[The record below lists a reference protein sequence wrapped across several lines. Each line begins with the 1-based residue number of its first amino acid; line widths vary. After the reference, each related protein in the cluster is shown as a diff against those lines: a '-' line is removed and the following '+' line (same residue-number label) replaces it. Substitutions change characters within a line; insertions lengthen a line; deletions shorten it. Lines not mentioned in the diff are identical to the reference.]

1 MGKMSSK
8 ERVQKALNHLQPDQ
22 VPIDFGATAVTGM
35 HVSCVAALRE
45 YYGLEQRPIKVNDPY
60 QMLGLID
67 DDLKAVMGID
77 TEGIFPPET
86 IFGFRN
92 EEWKTWQM
100 PDGLEVL
107 VSEDFNTTIDTRGNT
122 LIYPKGDLL
131 APPSGIMPKNGF
143 FFDAIVRQEAL
154 DDSALDPED
163 NLEEFSPLTDH
174 DLDYFSRETRRAAK
188 TGRAVIATFGGTAFG
203 DIALVPAP
211 FLKHPKGIRDIEEWY
226 VSTLTRQDYLHKVFA
241 RQCEIA
247 LGNLEKIK
255 SAVDEIVDAVFIC
268 GTDFG
273 TQCSTFCS
281 ERTFRDLY
289 LPYYQR
295 INSWIHKN
303 TSWKTFK
310 HSCGAVEPLIK
321 AMIEGGFDILNPV
334 QCSAPGMDAAYLK
347 GEYGDRIVFWG
358 GGVDTQSTLAFGTP
372 GEVREQVLQRC
383 EIFAADGGFIFNA
396 VHNLQANTPVANI
409 AAMIDAVKEFNGEGS
424 VSPLSSG

>member
-1 MGKMSSK
+1 MSGKD
-8 ERVQKALNHLQPDQ
+8 RVQKALNHLQPDQ

-60 QMLGLID
+60 QMLGRID

-92 EEWKTWQM
+92 DEWKTWRM

-122 LIYPKGDLL
+122 LIYPKGDLS
-131 APPSGIMPKNGF
+131 APPSGLMPKDGL

-163 NLEEFSPLTDH
+163 NLEEFSPVTDH
-174 DLDYFSRETRRAAK
+174 DLDYFSRETQRAAK

-247 LGNLEKIK
+247 LRNLEKIK
-255 SAVDEIVDAVFIC
+255 FVVDEIVDAVFIC

-281 ERTFRDLY
+281 EQTFRDLY
-289 LPYYQR
+289 MPYYQI
-295 INSWIHKN
+295 INTWTHKN

-321 AMIEGGFDILNPV
+321 AMIECGFDILNPV
-334 QCSAPGMDAAYLK
+334 QCSAHGMDATFLK
-347 GEYGDRIVFWG
+347 KEYGDKIVFWG

-396 VHNLQANTPVANI
+396 VHNLQAKTPVANI
-409 AAMIDAVKEFNGEGS
+409 VAMIDAVKEFNGKG
-424 VSPLSSG
+424 